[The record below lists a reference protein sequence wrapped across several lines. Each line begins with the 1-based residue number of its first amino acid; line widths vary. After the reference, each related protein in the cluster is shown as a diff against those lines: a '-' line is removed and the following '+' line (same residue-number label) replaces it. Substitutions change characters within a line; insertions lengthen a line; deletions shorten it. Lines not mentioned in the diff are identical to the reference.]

1 MDRNLL
7 SFDGHLWPSEMCQRS
22 YDGNAARIDE
32 CTVMVEKVNVGA
44 DAPTFLTRYDAEGF
58 SVDGM

>member
-1 MDRNLL
+1 
-7 SFDGHLWPSEMCQRS
+7 MCQRS